1 MLPGVDAI
9 EFMGTGPELRDTF
22 DQDAERYLRARPRYP
37 SSLIEEMAR
46 VTGAGPGVR
55 VLEIAPGTG
64 QLTVDL
70 AATGCAVTAVER
82 GPSLA
87 AVARRELAA
96 FPAVDVVTADFET
109 WEPPPE
115 PFDAV
120 VCATAFHWI
129 DPAVRVPAAARA
141 LRAGG
146 LLAVVTTHHVAGGT
160 EDFFADVQE
169 CYERW
174 DPATPPGLRQTPES
188 EIVPDTA
195 EFRDSP
201 YFTDVTVHGHAQEI
215 TYTTD
220 AYLDVLLTYS
230 NHRLLPEAARRGLL
244 DCVRGLIDARYG
256 GVVVKRYLHELIR
269 AVRVGE

>member
-1 MLPGVDAI
+1 MEAL

-22 DQDAERYLRARPRYP
+22 DKDAERYQRARPGYP
-37 SSLIEEMAR
+37 PALIEELSR

-70 AATGCAVTAVER
+70 ARSGCGITAVEL

-87 AVARRELAA
+87 AVARRQLAA
-96 FPAVDVVTADFET
+96 FPAVDVVTAGFER
-109 WEPPPE
+109 WELPPE

-129 DPAVRVPAAARA
+129 DPAVRVPRAARA
-141 LRAGG
+141 LRPGG
-146 LLAVVTTHHVAGGT
+146 LLAVVVTHHVAGGT

-188 EIVPDTA
+188 EIATDTA
-195 EFRDSP
+195 EFTGSP

-220 AYLDVLLTYS
+220 TYLDVLLTYS
-230 NHRLLPEAARRGLL
+230 NHRALPEAARKGLL
-244 DCVRGLIDARYG
+244 AGIRELIDSRYG
-256 GVVVKRYLHELIR
+256 GTVTKRYWHELIT
-269 AVRVGE
+269 AVRVGV

>member
-1 MLPGVDAI
+1 MDAL

-22 DQDAERYLRARPRYP
+22 DQDAERYRRARPRYP
-37 SSLIEEMAR
+37 TSLVEELSR

-55 VLEIAPGTG
+55 VLEIAPGPG

-70 AATGCAVTAVER
+70 AGSGCAITAVEL

-96 FPAVDVVTADFET
+96 FPAVEVVTADFER
-109 WEPPPE
+109 WELPPE

-129 DPAVRVPAAARA
+129 DPEVRVPRAARA
-141 LRAGG
+141 LRTGG

-160 EDFFADVQE
+160 EGFFADVQK

-174 DPATPPGLRQTPES
+174 DPATPPGLRLTPES
-188 EIVPDTA
+188 RITPDTA
-195 EFRDSP
+195 ELSGSP
-201 YFTDVTVHGHAQEI
+201 CFTDVTVHGHAQEI

-220 AYLDVLLTYS
+220 TYLDVLLTYS
-230 NHRLLPEAARRGLL
+230 NHRALPDTARNGLL
-244 DCVRGLIDARYG
+244 DCVRKLIDSRYD
-256 GVVVKRYLHELIR
+256 GVVTKRYWHELIT
-269 AVRVGE
+269 AVRVEV

>member
-1 MLPGVDAI
+1 MEAP
-9 EFMGTGPELRDTF
+9 EFMGPRQELRGTF
-22 DQDAERYLRARPRYP
+22 DQDAERYQRARPGYP
-37 SSLIEEMAR
+37 PSLIEELSR
-46 VTGAGPGVR
+46 VTGAGPGAR

-70 AATGCAVTAVER
+70 ARSGCAITAVEL

-87 AVARRELAA
+87 AVARRQLAA
-96 FPAVDVVTADFET
+96 FPAVDVVTADFER
-109 WEPPPE
+109 WELPPE

-129 DPAVRVPAAARA
+129 DPAVRVPRAARA
-141 LRAGG
+141 LRPGG
-146 LLAVVTTHHVAGGT
+146 LLAVVVTHHVAGGT

-174 DPATPPGLRQTPES
+174 DPATPPGLRLTPES
-188 EIVPDTA
+188 EITPDTA
-195 EFRDSP
+195 EFSGSP
-201 YFTDVTVHGHAQEI
+201 CFTDVAVHGHAQEI

-220 AYLDVLLTYS
+220 TYLDVLLTYS
-230 NHRLLPEAARRGLL
+230 NHRALPEAARNGLL
-244 DCVRGLIDARYG
+244 AGIRELIDSRYG
-256 GVVVKRYLHELIR
+256 GTVTKRYWHALIT

>member
-1 MLPGVDAI
+1 MAAW
-9 EFMGTGPELRDTF
+9 EFTGTGPEPRNTF
-22 DQDAERYLRARPRYP
+22 DQDAERYRRARPRYP
-37 SSLIEEMAR
+37 PSLVEELGRA
-46 VTGAGPGVR
+46 TGAGPGVR

-70 AATGCAVTAVER
+70 AGSGCAITAVER

-96 FPAVDVVTADFET
+96 FPAVEVVTADFEE
-109 WEPPPE
+109 WRPPPE

-120 VCATAFHWI
+120 VCATAFHWL
-129 DPAVRVPAAARA
+129 DPAVRVTRAARA

-146 LLAVVTTHHVAGGT
+146 LLAVVTTHHVAGGS

-174 DPATPPGLRQTPES
+174 DPATPPGLRQSPES
-188 EIVPDTA
+188 AIVPDTA
-195 EFRDSP
+195 EFRGSP
-201 YFTDVTVHGHAQEI
+201 FLTGVTARGHAQEI
-215 TYTTD
+215 TYSTD

-230 NHRLLPEAARRGLL
+230 NHRLLPGPARDGLL
-244 DCVRGLIDARYG
+244 ACVRNLLDSRYG
-256 GVVVKRYLHELIR
+256 GVVTKRYWHELIT
-269 AVRVGE
+269 AVRVAG

>member
-1 MLPGVDAI
+1 MEAH
-9 EFMGTGPELRDTF
+9 EFSGERQELRVTF
-22 DQDAERYLRARPRYP
+22 DEDAELYERARPRYP
-37 SSLIEEMAR
+37 PSLVAELGR
-46 VTGAGPGVR
+46 VIGAAPGVR

-70 AATGCAVTAVER
+70 AGSGCAVTAVEM
-82 GPSLA
+82 GPSMA
-87 AVARRELAA
+87 AVARRRLAG
-96 FPAVDVVTADFET
+96 FPEVEVVTAVFEE
-109 WEPPPE
+109 WELPPE

-129 DPAVRVPAAARA
+129 DPALRVTKPARA
-141 LRAGG
+141 LRPGG

-174 DPATPPGLRQTPES
+174 DPATPPGLRPSPES
-188 EIVPDTA
+188 AVATDTA
-195 EFRDSP
+195 EFAGSP

-215 TYTTD
+215 TYRTR

-230 NHRLLPEAARRGLL
+230 NHRALPEPARAGLL
-244 DCVRGLIDARYG
+244 ADIRRLIDSRYD
-256 GVVVKRYLHELIR
+256 GVVTKRYWHELIT
-269 AVRVGE
+269 AVRVGETGG

>member
-1 MLPGVDAI
+1 MLPGMDAL
-9 EFMGTGPELRDTF
+9 ECTGTGPKLRDTF

-37 SSLIEEMAR
+37 PSLVAELSR
-46 VTGAGPGVR
+46 VTAAGPGVR

-70 AATGCAVTAVER
+70 AGSGCAITAVEL

-96 FPAVDVVTADFET
+96 FPAVDVVTADFER
-109 WEPPPE
+109 WEPPAE

-129 DPAVRVPAAARA
+129 DPAVRVPRAARA

-160 EDFFADVQE
+160 EAFFADVQE

-188 EIVPDTA
+188 EIIPDTA
-195 EFRDSP
+195 EFSGSP
-201 YFTDVTVHGHAQEI
+201 YFTDVTVHGHSQEI

-230 NHRLLPEAARRGLL
+230 NHRALPETARKGLL
-244 DCVRGLIDARYG
+244 DGVRDLIDSRYD
-256 GVVVKRYLHELIR
+256 GVVTKRYRHELIT
-269 AVRVGE
+269 AVRVGG